1 MKLQELETLV
11 AQGESENLEFKSST
25 GSLSSGMQTV
35 CAFLNSK
42 DGGIVIFGIKDN
54 GQIVGQ
60 EVTDKTRKE
69 ISVEL
74 SKIEP
79 YAKIDQ

>member
-35 CAFLNSK
+35 CAKESFDCKCFLC
-42 DGGIVIFGIKDN
+42 VW
-54 GQIVGQ
+54 
-60 EVTDKTRKE
+60 
-69 ISVEL
+69 
-74 SKIEP
+74 
-79 YAKIDQ
+79 